1 MIDTRRQV
9 NRVLTITLFLNLAVA
24 FGKIFTGYAIGALA
38 ITADGFH
45 SLADGTSNIVALIA
59 NTVAGTPPDADHP
72 YGHQRFETLA
82 ALGIGVLLVL
92 TAWETIQ
99 SVIERIAGGEPPQLT
114 LPAFAVMFFTLIVNV
129 IVNRYQVWQGKR
141 LRSEILIADAANTGA
156 DIFVT
161 LAVIISMGLMV
172 AFGWYWADVIAAL
185 VVVVL
190 IARAAWQIIART
202 GSVLVDTAPFS
213 PEQLTTIAL
222 QVPAVN
228 TVTRARS
235 RGAADNAYVD
245 IDVQIASKATAEH
258 IAAVASAIEDKIR
271 MELNGVSEVSVQF
284 VPVETNGRDYD
295 SIVQS
300 NAQALGLRVHRVHLN
315 QTLKGE
321 VLEFHVEVPI
331 EQTLNE
337 AHEQVSRL
345 EQTLQ
350 NRLPEIADVVTH
362 IEPAARTGGEGSHE
376 AYELQAIANEVMNL
390 LQNHYP
396 IVEWHDLQ
404 VYPQDGAV
412 GMTIHATLAPEVSI
426 EAAHQLAGEAERM
439 LRTQVEVLD
448 RITIHTEPLA

>member
-9 NRVLTITLFLNLAVA
+9 NRVLVITLFLNFAVA
-24 FGKIFTGYAIGALA
+24 LGKIFTGYTIGALA

-45 SLADGTSNIVALIA
+45 SLADGTSNIVALVA

-82 ALGIGVLLVL
+82 ALGIGILLFL

-99 SVIERIAGGEPPQLT
+99 SVIERIAGGEPPELT
-114 LPAFAVMFFTLIVNV
+114 LPAFVVMFVTLIVNV
-129 IVNRYQVWQGKR
+129 VVNRYQVWQGKR

-161 LAVIISMGLMV
+161 LSVIISMGLIV
-172 AFGWYWADVIAAL
+172 AFGWYWTDVVAAL
-185 VVVVL
+185 IVVVL
-190 IARAAWQIIART
+190 IARAAWQIISRT
-202 GSVLVDTAPFS
+202 GSVLVDTAPFT

-235 RGAADNAYVD
+235 RGAADNAHVD
-245 IDVQIASKATAEH
+245 IDVQVAAETTAER
-258 IAAVASAIEDKIR
+258 IAAVAGAIEDKIR
-271 MELNGVSEVSVQF
+271 AQLHGVSEVTVQF
-284 VPVETNGRDYD
+284 VPVESSGRDYD

-300 NAQALGLRVHRVHLN
+300 NAHALGLRVHRVHIN
-315 QTLKGE
+315 SMPKGE
-321 VLEFHVEVPI
+321 ILEFHVEVPI
-331 EQTLNE
+331 GLTLNE
-337 AHEQVSRL
+337 AHQQVTQL
-345 EQTLQ
+345 EYTLQ
-350 NRLPEIADVVTH
+350 SRLPEITDVVTH
-362 IEPAARTGGEGSHE
+362 IEPAARTGGEGSRE
-376 AYELQAIANEVMNL
+376 AAELEAIANEVLIL
-390 LQNHYP
+390 LQNNYP
-396 IVEWHDLQ
+396 AVDWHDLQ

-426 EAAHQLAGEAERM
+426 EAAHQFAGEAERM
-439 LRTQVEVLD
+439 LRARVNVLD